1 MKYKIVKRKTDLK
14 KTHNSYISILVIKSH
29 IDKLQ
34 KKRSKNSLLKHFST
48 NVLIEILK
56 VPRDCILRSCKDS
69 SFHKSDAA
77 ALKARFPQSFWDL
90 TLGWL

>member
-1 MKYKIVKRKTDLK
+1 MKYKIAKGKTDK
-14 KTHNSYISILVIKSH
+14 KKNQTPDNIISHNSYISILVIKSH

-34 KKRSKNSLLKHFST
+34 KKRSKNSLLKNFST

-77 ALKARFPQSFWDL
+77 
-90 TLGWL
+90 